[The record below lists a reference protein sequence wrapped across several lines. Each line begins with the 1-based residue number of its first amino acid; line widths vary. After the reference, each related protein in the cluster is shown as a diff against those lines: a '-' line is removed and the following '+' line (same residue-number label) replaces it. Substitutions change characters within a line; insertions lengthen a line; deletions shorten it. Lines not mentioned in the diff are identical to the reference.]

1 MLIYRECHCNTGISW
16 RLSVHHK
23 KNCTSII
30 NINKWEPNFVLLK
43 NTTVFIFQEVI
54 LQAQAQTT
62 KWVTMTLVLSCVG
75 VLGVTGIMMGVYLS
89 GNLGKG
95 DDSDDSVSSF
105 QWYSNCSFICNFS
118 YWMTWITLTQN
129 LI

>member
-1 MLIYRECHCNTGISW
+1 MRTKFCSTY
-16 RLSVHHK
+16 
-23 KNCTSII
+23 
-30 NINKWEPNFVLLK
+30 

-95 DDSDDSVSSF
+95 DDSDDSVSRF
-105 QWYSNCSFICNFS
+105 Q
-118 YWMTWITLTQN
+118 
-129 LI
+129 